1 MPHPAPIADDRHAR
15 RTLALAG
22 LAVFVTFLDTTVLF
36 VAFPDISRTFSSAT
50 PAALSWVLNAYTI
63 TFAALLV
70 PAGKLADRV
79 GHKRVF
85 LIGSALFTLASAA
98 CALAPTVGVLVAFRV
113 VQAVGAAAL
122 IPSSLALV
130 LRAFPRAKIPSAVAV
145 WGAMGALA
153 GAVGPTIG
161 ASLIEVADWR
171 WVFLINVPAGLVT
184 VAAGRRSLRESTDP
198 GTRLPALAGVVAI
211 AGSAALASLAVV
223 QSDSWGW
230 LDPRTVAA
238 LAGGALL
245 FVAFVAHQRRTAAPA
260 LDLSLFSIRNYAWAN
275 AATFAFGVA
284 FTSMF
289 FGSYLLL
296 TELWGWS
303 VLEAGLGISPGPL
316 LVGLLAPRLGRLA
329 GRVGQRPLLV
339 AGGLV
344 YAAGG
349 IARLALTGLESHY
362 LTDYLPAQI
371 LTGVGVALCFPQ
383 LSSTTAQALPPNRLG
398 VGGAA
403 NQAIRQFG
411 GTLGVAV
418 AIAFLSGAA
427 SPESLLA
434 GFDRIA
440 LLVVA
445 GGLAT
450 SLLALPLRTRPAKTP
465 AAEVLVPGPG
475 DGWVAPVSA
484 PAPAPAPTVP

>member
-1 MPHPAPIADDRHAR
+1 MPHPAPPADDRHAR
-15 RTLALAG
+15 RTLALSG

-36 VAFPDISRTFSSAT
+36 VAFPDISLTFSSAT

-130 LRAFPRAKIPSAVAV
+130 LRAFPPARIPSAVAV

-171 WVFLINVPAGLVT
+171 WVFLINVPTGLLT
-184 VAAGRRSLRESTDP
+184 VGAGRPTLRESTDP

-245 FVAFVAHQRRTAAPA
+245 FVAFVAHQRRTPAPA

-349 IARLALTGLESHY
+349 LARLALTGLESHY

-427 SPESLLA
+427 SPGSLLD

-450 SLLALPLRTRPAKTP
+450 SLLALPLRTRPARTP
-465 AAEVLVPGPG
+465 AAEVPVPGPG
-475 DGWVAPVSA
+475 DGSVAPVSA
-484 PAPAPAPTVP
+484 PVPAPAPTVP